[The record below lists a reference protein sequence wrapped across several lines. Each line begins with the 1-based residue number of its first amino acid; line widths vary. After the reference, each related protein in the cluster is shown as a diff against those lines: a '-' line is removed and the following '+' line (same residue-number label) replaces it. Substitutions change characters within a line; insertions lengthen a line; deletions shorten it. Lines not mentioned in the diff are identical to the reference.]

1 MRSIKITKSMIH
13 LQKSL
18 VSMIISGKQ
27 KSLVSMIISD
37 NLDFHV

>member
-13 LQKSL
+13 LQKN
-18 VSMIISGKQ
+18 
-27 KSLVSMIISD
+27 LVSMIISD